1 MIIRQVR
8 IKDTMTQRE
17 TVKEMTK
24 EQHTDILRKVA
35 LTYSPLEVELI
46 KEREL

>member
-1 MIIRQVR
+1 MLIRQVR

-17 TVKEMTK
+17 TTK
-24 EQHTDILRKVA
+24 EVTVKQHTDLLRKVA
-35 LTYSPLEVELI
+35 LTYSPIEIEVL

>member
-1 MIIRQVR
+1 VLIRRVR

-17 TVKEMTK
+17 TFKELTVK
-24 EQHTDILRKVA
+24 QHTDLLRKVA
-35 LTYSPLEVELI
+35 LTYSPIEIEMI